1 MKKRLLFI
9 PLLLFCIGIQADDTE
24 SVKKQI
30 NSIKKDSQYIYA
42 DVTAGSV
49 EDAKELAE
57 EALYTNINEWSANQ
71 KKLGKNVASDA
82 PKEKWT
88 TLVIPRG
95 NMFRSFMYV
104 QKLDLL
110 KEGSAESQSELPKQ
124 EVASAAPSASTF
136 PDVVMDIASCTE
148 YADLAAKI
156 TNLKEAG
163 KISKYGRYASLDNP
177 QDYYL
182 AIYNREGKIVAVLS
196 AGTDRVNVQTKQA
209 DSEKN
214 YKGCGAIGFKMTN

>member
-82 PKEKWT
+82 HKEKWT
-88 TLVIPRG
+88 TIVIPRG

-124 EVASAAPSASTF
+124 EVASATPSASTF

-214 YKGCGAIGFKMTN
+214 YKRCGAIGFKMTN